1 VLPQATAEGLVVHG
15 YGFGHGVGMAQQGAM
30 LMGKAGFDW
39 KEILDFYFKDL
50 AFESVQNL

>member
-1 VLPQATAEGLVVHG
+1 
-15 YGFGHGVGMAQQGAM
+15 M